1 LKEKEN
7 ILADLYDFTKD
18 FKENYKK
25 FYKNILS
32 EKGFLVKI

>member
-1 LKEKEN
+1 MKEKEN
-7 ILADLYDFTKD
+7 VLANLYDFKKD